1 MCDSKLIVR
10 EWQERAK
17 QTVVGIE
24 VGKGG
29 VEMQH

>member
-10 EWQERAK
+10 EWQEWAK
-17 QTVVGIE
+17 QTVVGIK